1 MSFIICSNDYDEEND
16 SYSEINAPYSFT
28 NILSNGGGLTIPKN
42 AEVSVQSVKINKTEG
57 VDVNP
62 SFRFYLN
69 FGEIISP
76 DVTKELVTSY
86 PIDIR
91 PFLKPESL
99 VSQEFID
106 RIEAEINKKLT
117 HPMAF
122 NQTVAT
128 IHYDS
133 NGRFAGYKFNYTQT
147 DIMSENGTEN
157 YSQGEILRYEQSG
170 DLGFTYNDSLFEL
183 TSQPGFGSNQEEK
196 HLRQC
201 IFPNFAL
208 TGSPFHGNPGLT
220 SEPFVV
226 EGLSANQEWAV
237 GLIRGGGSTP
247 QLFPN
252 YYDAENRPFDTHPDA
267 RHQGVYMTSAFYF
280 DYVVCAVRHSSTSNR
295 YLRVFE
301 ASVKRD
307 YSSQEEAL
315 GDDKPFTLNE
325 IKYWGSHSSVF
336 ETNLYNWSQNN
347 SAYDSLSFYINGE
360 YLGVSIGDDALV
372 NLVSQETSDR
382 ENLFKPINQNCWC
395 LYPKFYIQEDNQ
407 SILLA
412 TTPYVGAKISID
424 YSNNNIFYVDNVKQG
439 LETQVCKELDTRY
452 YNIIDQTRYDTYIPK
467 ILDKTPPWTNLF
479 PDYIFTMIVGR
490 TEDYFAPE
498 ADAGELLGFIK
509 SIVDYTT
516 DNSALAND
524 GGFMISTDNP
534 VGSQGNSLFVR
545 LNNFTQQSFNA
556 GNGGRS
562 KIIYHLPKFDNTGRS
577 IGDSL
582 YYESSDRFYIKLNNS
597 EEFIQSV
604 FEIDLVDEHERVA
617 YGQVEGKTVI
627 CLHIRESK

>member
-16 SYSEINAPYSFT
+16 LYSEINAPYSFT
-28 NILSNGGGLTIPKN
+28 NILSNGGGLIIPKN

-62 SFRFYLN
+62 TFRFYLN
-69 FGEIISP
+69 FGEAISP
-76 DVTKELVTSY
+76 TVTKELVTSY

-91 PFLKPESL
+91 PFLKADTL
-99 VSQEFID
+99 VSQVFID

-122 NQTVAT
+122 NKTVAT
-128 IHYDS
+128 VHFDS
-133 NGRFAGYKFNYTQT
+133 AGRFAGYKFDYKQGDILSEDGTPNYTQA
-147 DIMSENGTEN
+147 G
-157 YSQGEILRYEQSG
+157 ILPYEQTG
-170 DLGFTYNDSLFEL
+170 DLGFTYDNVGEL
-183 TSQPGFGSNQEEK
+183 TAQPGFGTNKEER

-208 TGSPFHGNPGLT
+208 TGSPFNNVTPGHT
-220 SEPFVV
+220 DYPFMV
-226 EGLSANQEWAV
+226 EGLTANQEWAV
-237 GLIRGGGSTP
+237 GLIRGGGKTP

-252 YYDAENRPFDTHPDA
+252 YYDAENRPFDTHPNA
-267 RHQGVYMTSAFYF
+267 NHQGVYMTSAFYF
-280 DYVVCAVRHSSTSNR
+280 DYVVCAVRYSANSNR

-301 ASVKRD
+301 SSVKRD
-307 YSSQEEAL
+307 YASQEEAL

-325 IKYWGSHSSVF
+325 IKYWGSHSTGF
-336 ETNLYNWSQNN
+336 PTNLYNWSQNN
-347 SAYDSLSFYINGE
+347 DEYDSLSFYINGE
-360 YLGVSIGDDALV
+360 TINVSMDDVVLV
-372 NLVSQETSDR
+372 NLEAQTTSTR

-407 SILLA
+407 SIILSN
-412 TTPYVGAKISID
+412 TPYFGANDSID

-439 LETQVCKELDTRY
+439 LETQVCKELDTRF
-452 YNIIDQTRYDTYIPK
+452 YNIIDQTRYTLYTAK
-467 ILDKTPPWTNLF
+467 QLNGTSPWTNLLNQ
-479 PDYIFTMIVGR
+479 YIFTMIVGG

-498 ADAGELLGFIK
+498 ADAGELLGFIR

-516 DNSALAND
+516 DNSALAKD

-556 GNGGRS
+556 GNGARS